1 MSNAASTEFTVPCK
15 LKMSN
20 DDYHGHPAVGSTSL
34 KRILRSPAHYKFGL
48 ENQDEP
54 TPALA
59 FGQACH
65 QAILEPGVFQSSMVV
80 QPIFEGKGSKQA
92 REEWF
97 LENHGK
103 TILTQDQFDDIKG
116 MLRSIANHKTARGLL
131 AGGHAEESYFD
142 QCPDTGIIRKARPDF
157 LKGGKYIIDVKT
169 TSDASFGS
177 FQRDIAKFNYHL
189 SAAYYCDVISKVTGG
204 KFDQFLILAVE
215 KTPPYGVSVY
225 LLDEGTMDAGRY
237 LFKKAL
243 KLLKEAKEK
252 NEWPAYPDRIT
263 SIAIPHWAFPQEE
276 VV

>member
-1 MSNAASTEFTVPCK
+1 MNEFTVPCK

-34 KRILRSPAHYKFGL
+34 KRILKSPAHYKYGL
-48 ENQDEP
+48 ENKDEP

-65 QAILEPGVFQSSMVV
+65 QAILEPGVFQSKMVV

-103 TILTQDQFDDIKG
+103 TILTEEQFGHIKG
-116 MLRSIANHKTARGLL
+116 MLRAIANRKTARGLL

-157 LKGGKYIIDVKT
+157 LKDGRYIIDVKT
-169 TSDASFGS
+169 TSDASLEV
-177 FQRDIAKFNYHL
+177 FQRDIAKFMYHL
-189 SAAYYCDVISKVTGG
+189 SAAYYCDVISKVTGE
-204 KFDQFLILAVE
+204 KFDKFLILAVE
-215 KTPPYGVSVY
+215 KTPPYGVSEY

-243 KLLKEAKEK
+243 KLLKEAKDK

-276 VV
+276 TV